1 MSSENNYVG
10 FLSIIFFGIGTP
22 TNYINSMILTNTKLK
37 ELAQLAG
44 FDICGVTTPDR
55 LPESEKQFTKW
66 LENSYHGQMEWIAKN
81 QSRRF
86 DPKELLESVKS
97 VIILGINYY
106 QPNSESVPKGK
117 GLVSRY
123 ARGKDYHKI
132 IRKKSEGLLYR
143 LDKEISGDHQHKWWV
158 DYGPFLERPY
168 AEKAG
173 LGYIGKNGMLI
184 SKQFGSWVFLSE
196 ILTTIE
202 IEPDQ
207 PTDLEHG
214 KCGSC
219 RLCIDACPTDAIV
232 SPRVVDSN
240 KCISYLT
247 IERPATIPDKLA
259 SKFGA
264 MVFGCDGCQDVCPH
278 NLSRQLSTTHKEF
291 DYKNGVGEFLDL
303 KEVLNLKDREAFLK
317 LTAGTPL
324 TRPKEDGLK
333 RNCTIALKNEVE
345 K

>member
-1 MSSENNYVG
+1 MK
-10 FLSIIFFGIGTP
+10 
-22 TNYINSMILTNTKLK
+22 LTSTKLK
-37 ELAQLAG
+37 EFAQIAG
-44 FDICGVTTPDR
+44 FDLCGITTPDR
-55 LPESEKQFTKW
+55 LPESEAKFTKW
-66 LENSYHGQMEWIAKN
+66 IDKSYHADMDWIAKN
-81 QSRRF
+81 RSRRF
-86 DPKELLESVKS
+86 DPKELLGNVKS

-132 IRKKSEGLLYR
+132 IKKKTENLLYR
-143 LDKEISGDHQHKWWV
+143 IDKENQEDCEHKWWV

-184 SKQFGSWVFLSE
+184 TKQFGSWIFISE

-202 IEPDQ
+202 LAPDQ

-214 KCGSC
+214 KCTTC
-219 RLCIDACPTDAIV
+219 TLCIDACPTDAIV
-232 SPRVVDSN
+232 KPRLVDSN

-247 IERPATIPDKLA
+247 IERPKTIPDELA

-264 MVFGCDGCQDVCPH
+264 MVFGCDICQDVCPH
-278 NLSRQLSTTHKEF
+278 NLSRQRPTTHKEF
-291 DYKNGVGEFLDL
+291 DYANGVGEFLDL
-303 KEVLNLKDREAFLK
+303 QEVLNLKDREAFLK

-333 RNCTIALKNEVE
+333 RNCKIALNNEQD
-345 K
+345 